1 MSFIIVLHKEKIN
14 ILEMKEKDGSE
25 NRNKNYRR
33 ESKRNLG
40 TDWKITP
47 LDGHSSRMGRRGEH

>member
-1 MSFIIVLHKEKIN
+1 MLTLLGKDLKMSFIITLHKEKIN

-25 NRNKNYRR
+25 NRNQNYRR

-40 TDWKITP
+40 TEKIQ
-47 LDGHSSRMGRRGEH
+47 

>member
-1 MSFIIVLHKEKIN
+1 MSFIIMLHKEKIN

-40 TDWKITP
+40 TEKIQ
-47 LDGHSSRMGRRGEH
+47 